1 MYNVV
6 YKHCMVV
13 WVASEFVIQILR
25 NIVAIV
31 VKAYVW
37 ARLSMTLRIVNRTL
51 EVVIQNIAPLGVARS
66 IKLNVLNQISPQMH
80 IAATK
85 QENAIE
91 IIAPITVTFLVLKC

>member
-1 MYNVV
+1 MAV
-6 YKHCMVV
+6 C
-13 WVASEFVIQILR
+13 VASAFVIQILR

-51 EVVIQNIAPLGVARS
+51 GVVIQNIAPLGVACP
-66 IKLNVLNQISPQMH
+66 IKLNVLNPISLQMH

-91 IIAPITVTFLVLKC
+91 IIAPITVTFLVVKC

>member
-1 MYNVV
+1 MA
-6 YKHCMVV
+6 V

-37 ARLSMTLRIVNRTL
+37 ARLSMTLRIVSRTL
-51 EVVIQNIAPLGVARS
+51 EVVIQNIAPLGVARP
-66 IKLNVLNQISPQMH
+66 IKWNVLNQISLQMH
-80 IAATK
+80 IAAIK

-91 IIAPITVTFLVLKC
+91 IIAPITVTFLVLNY